1 MFGVFQVGLT
11 CYNNFVKINSCTFV
25 DSNPELVLSSV
36 FGYKNFRP
44 LQEAVI
50 NSVLAKKDTLVIMP
64 TGGGKSLCYQIPA
77 LILKGITIVV
87 SPLISLMSNQVASLE
102 KHGIHSVFLNSSLE
116 WKEYL
121 KAVDEIKKGFVKIIY
136 VSPEGLATS
145 RIRDLLNEGNLEVSC
160 ITIDEAHCVSEWGHD
175 FRPDYMEI
183 FSVRKLFPNATMIA
197 LTATA
202 TEQVKKDIIKNLGL
216 KKPEIFTTSFDRK
229 NIFLEVQ
236 PKKSGESQVIDFIK
250 NHKDESGIIYCTSR
264 RQVDELFVSLKKK
277 GYSVLNYHAGLP
289 DDVRGEH
296 QQLFIEDKVKIIVA
310 TVAFGMGIDKPNVRF
325 VINFDLPKSIEEYY
339 QEIGRAGR
347 DGQQAWA
354 LLLYTYADVHKI
366 RYFFTDMA
374 DPTKAEMKLKSM
386 VNFASGNSCRRKAL
400 LNYFG
405 EKYEAAFGSVSEQE
419 WGARTLGSVSEHALE
434 TRKLGSVCGKLGS
447 TGEYLSETQTLGS
460 TGEHLSG
467 VQELGSTGAR
477 VLAEATT
484 TGESEGRWCCDI
496 CSNLR
501 EVKPLTDMTVPIQK
515 LLCCILRTKS
525 RFGAAYVIDVLLGSH
540 NKRILENGHNMISTF
555 SIGHELTKD
564 DWHDLVDLLLE
575 KEYIKR
581 VGEYNVLEL
590 TSKGRDLLVT
600 REKVF
605 LPFVIHEKSKIKS
618 LPKQGKSSKPK
629 FVVHKKH

>member
-1 MFGVFQVGLT
+1 MGLT

-183 FSVRKLFPNATMIA
+183 FSVRKLFPKATMIA

-202 TEQVKKDIIKNLGL
+202 TEQVKRDIIKNLGL

-236 PKKSGESQVIDFIK
+236 PKKSGESQVIDFLK
-250 NHKDESGIIYCTSR
+250 NHKNESGIIYCTSR

-347 DGQQAWA
+347 DGQPAWA

-386 VNFASGNSCRRKAL
+386 VNFASGNTCRRKAL

-405 EKYEAAFGSVSEQE
+405 EKYEAG
-419 WGARTLGSVSEHALE
+419 
-434 TRKLGSVCGKLGS
+434 
-447 TGEYLSETQTLGS
+447 
-460 TGEHLSG
+460 
-467 VQELGSTGAR
+467 
-477 VLAEATT
+477 
-484 TGESEGRWCCDI
+484 TGESDGSWCCDI

-501 EVKPLTDMTVPIQK
+501 EAKPLTDMTIPIQK
-515 LLCCILRTKS
+515 FLCCILRTKS

-575 KEYIKR
+575 KEYIQR

-590 TSKGRDLLVT
+590 TDKGRDLLVT
-600 REKVF
+600 REKVL
-605 LPFVIHEKSKIKS
+605 LPFVIHEKSKIKA

-629 FVVHKKH
+629 FIVHKKNGK

>member
-183 FSVRKLFPNATMIA
+183 FSVRKLFPKATMIA

-236 PKKSGESQVIDFIK
+236 PKKSGESQVIDFLK

-405 EKYEAAFGSVSEQE
+405 EKYEAAFGSVSE
-419 WGARTLGSVSEHALE
+419 HALE
-434 TRKLGSVCGKLGS
+434 TRKLGS
-447 TGEYLSETQTLGS
+447 TGEHLSETRTLGS
-460 TGEHLSG
+460 TG
-467 VQELGSTGAR
+467 AP

-600 REKVF
+600 REKVL

>member
-1 MFGVFQVGLT
+1 MGLT

-183 FSVRKLFPNATMIA
+183 FSVRKLFPKATMIA

-202 TEQVKKDIIKNLGL
+202 TEQVKRDIIKNLGL

-236 PKKSGESQVIDFIK
+236 PKKSGESQVIDFLK

-310 TVAFGMGIDKPNVRF
+310 TAAFGMGIDKPNVRF

-347 DGQQAWA
+347 DGQPAWA

-405 EKYEAAFGSVSEQE
+405 EKYEA
-419 WGARTLGSVSEHALE
+419 
-434 TRKLGSVCGKLGS
+434 
-447 TGEYLSETQTLGS
+447 
-460 TGEHLSG
+460 
-467 VQELGSTGAR
+467 
-477 VLAEATT
+477 T
-484 TGESEGRWCCDI
+484 TGESDGSWCCDI

-501 EVKPLTDMTVPIQK
+501 EAKPLTDMTIPIQK
-515 LLCCILRTKS
+515 FLCCILRTKS

-575 KEYIKR
+575 KEYIQR

-590 TSKGRDLLVT
+590 TDKGRDLLVT

>member
-183 FSVRKLFPNATMIA
+183 FSVRKLFPKATMIA

-236 PKKSGESQVIDFIK
+236 PKKSGESQVIDFLK

-347 DGQQAWA
+347 DGQPAWA

-386 VNFASGNSCRRKAL
+386 VNFASGNTCRRKAL

-405 EKYEAAFGSVSEQE
+405 EKYDA
-419 WGARTLGSVSEHALE
+419 
-434 TRKLGSVCGKLGS
+434 
-447 TGEYLSETQTLGS
+447 
-460 TGEHLSG
+460 
-467 VQELGSTGAR
+467 
-477 VLAEATT
+477 T
-484 TGESEGRWCCDI
+484 TGESDGSWCCDI

-501 EVKPLTDMTVPIQK
+501 EAKPLTDMTIPIQK
-515 LLCCILRTKS
+515 FLCCILRTKS

-540 NKRILENGHNMISTF
+540 SKRILENGHNMISTF

-575 KEYIKR
+575 KEYIQR

-590 TSKGRDLLVT
+590 TDKGRDLLVT
-600 REKVF
+600 REKVL
-605 LPFVIHEKSKIKS
+605 LPFVIHEKSKIKA

-629 FVVHKKH
+629 FIVHKKH

>member
-183 FSVRKLFPNATMIA
+183 FSVRKLFPKATMIA

-236 PKKSGESQVIDFIK
+236 PKKSGESQVIDFLK
-250 NHKDESGIIYCTSR
+250 NHKNESGIIYCTSR

-347 DGQQAWA
+347 DGQPAWA

-405 EKYEAAFGSVSEQE
+405 EKYEAAFGSVSEHE
-419 WGARTLGSVSEHALE
+419 LGART
-434 TRKLGSVCGKLGS
+434 
-447 TGEYLSETQTLGS
+447 
-460 TGEHLSG
+460 
-467 VQELGSTGAR
+467 LGSTGAR

-484 TGESEGRWCCDI
+484 TGEADGSWCCDI
-496 CSNLR
+496 CSNLG
-501 EVKPLTDMTVPIQK
+501 EAKPLTDMTIPIQK
-515 LLCCILRTKS
+515 FLCCILRTKS

-575 KEYIKR
+575 KEYIQR

-590 TSKGRDLLVT
+590 TDKGRDLLVT
-600 REKVF
+600 REKVL
-605 LPFVIHEKSKIKS
+605 LPFVIHEKSKIKA
-618 LPKQGKSSKPK
+618 LPKQGKSSKAK
-629 FVVHKKH
+629 FIVHKKH

>member
-1 MFGVFQVGLT
+1 MGLT
-11 CYNNFVKINSCTFV
+11 CYNNYVKINSCTFV
-25 DSNPELVLSSV
+25 DSNPELVLNTV

-116 WKEYL
+116 WKDYL

-183 FSVRKLFPNATMIA
+183 FSVRKLFPKATMIA

-236 PKKSGESQVIDFIK
+236 PKKSGESQVIDFLK
-250 NHKDESGIIYCTSR
+250 NHNDESGIIYCTSR

-277 GYSVLNYHAGLP
+277 GFSVLNYHAGLP
-289 DDVRGEH
+289 DDVRGKH
-296 QQLFIEDKVKIIVA
+296 QQLFIEDKIKIIVA

-347 DGQQAWA
+347 DGQPAWA

-366 RYFFTDMA
+366 RYFFADMA
-374 DPTKAEMKLKSM
+374 DPAKAEMKLKSM
-386 VNFASGNSCRRKAL
+386 VNFASGSSCRRKAL

-405 EKYEAAFGSVSEQE
+405 ENFVPTENCNKDF
-419 WGARTLGSVSEHALE
+419 
-434 TRKLGSVCGKLGS
+434 
-447 TGEYLSETQTLGS
+447 
-460 TGEHLSG
+460 
-467 VQELGSTGAR
+467 
-477 VLAEATT
+477 
-484 TGESEGRWCCDI
+484 CCDI
-496 CSNLR
+496 CAKGA
-501 EVKPLTDMTVPIQK
+501 KPLVDMTIPIQK
-515 LLCCILRTKS
+515 FLCCILRTKS
-525 RFGAAYVIDVLLGSH
+525 RFGATYVIDVLLGSH
-540 NKRILENGHNMISTF
+540 SKRILENGHNMISTF

-575 KEYIKR
+575 QEYIQR

-590 TSKGRDLLVT
+590 TDKGRDLLVT
-600 REKVF
+600 REKIL
-605 LPFVIHEKSKIKS
+605 LPFVIHEKSKIKP
-618 LPKQGKSSKPK
+618 LPKQGKSSKPQ
-629 FVVHKKH
+629 FIVHKKH

>member
-1 MFGVFQVGLT
+1 MGLT

-183 FSVRKLFPNATMIA
+183 FSVRKLFPKATMIA

-236 PKKSGESQVIDFIK
+236 PKKSGESQVIDFLK

-405 EKYEAAFGSVSEQE
+405 EKYEAPFC
-419 WGARTLGSVSEHALE
+419 SVSEHELE

-447 TGEYLSETQTLGS
+447 TGEHLSETQTLGS
-460 TGEHLSG
+460 TG
-467 VQELGSTGAR
+467 AP

-484 TGESEGRWCCDI
+484 TGEADGRWCCDI

-515 LLCCILRTKS
+515 FLCCILRTKS
-525 RFGAAYVIDVLLGSH
+525 RFGAAYVIEVLLGSH

-575 KEYIKR
+575 KEYIQR

-600 REKVF
+600 REKVL

>member
-1 MFGVFQVGLT
+1 MGLT

-121 KAVDEIKKGFVKIIY
+121 KAVDEIKNGFVKIIY

-183 FSVRKLFPNATMIA
+183 FSVRKLFPKATMIA

-236 PKKSGESQVIDFIK
+236 PKKSGESQVIDFLK

-347 DGQQAWA
+347 DGQPAWA

-405 EKYEAAFGSVSEQE
+405 EKYEA
-419 WGARTLGSVSEHALE
+419 
-434 TRKLGSVCGKLGS
+434 
-447 TGEYLSETQTLGS
+447 
-460 TGEHLSG
+460 
-467 VQELGSTGAR
+467 
-477 VLAEATT
+477 T
-484 TGESEGRWCCDI
+484 TGESDESWCCDI

-501 EVKPLTDMTVPIQK
+501 EAKPLTDMTIPIQK
-515 LLCCILRTKS
+515 FLCCILRTKS

-575 KEYIKR
+575 KEYIQR

-590 TSKGRDLLVT
+590 TDKGRDLLVT
-600 REKVF
+600 REKVL
-605 LPFVIHEKSKIKS
+605 LPFVIHEKSKIKA
-618 LPKQGKSSKPK
+618 LPKQGKSSKTK
-629 FVVHKKH
+629 FIVHKKH

>member
-1 MFGVFQVGLT
+1 MGLT

-183 FSVRKLFPNATMIA
+183 FSVRKLFPKATMIA

-202 TEQVKKDIIKNLGL
+202 TEQVKRDIIKNLGL

-236 PKKSGESQVIDFIK
+236 PKKSGESQVIDFLK

-347 DGQQAWA
+347 DGQPAWA

-405 EKYEAAFGSVSEQE
+405 EKYEAG
-419 WGARTLGSVSEHALE
+419 
-434 TRKLGSVCGKLGS
+434 
-447 TGEYLSETQTLGS
+447 TGEADGS
-460 TGEHLSG
+460 
-467 VQELGSTGAR
+467 
-477 VLAEATT
+477 
-484 TGESEGRWCCDI
+484 WCCDI

-501 EVKPLTDMTVPIQK
+501 EAKPLTDMTIPIQK
-515 LLCCILRTKS
+515 FLCCILRTKS

-575 KEYIKR
+575 KEYIQR

-590 TSKGRDLLVT
+590 TNKGRDLLVT
-600 REKVF
+600 REKVL
-605 LPFVIHEKSKIKS
+605 LPFVIHEKSKIKA
-618 LPKQGKSSKPK
+618 LPKQGKSSKAK
-629 FVVHKKH
+629 FIVHKKNEK

>member
-1 MFGVFQVGLT
+1 MGLT

-183 FSVRKLFPNATMIA
+183 FSVRKLFPKATMIA

-236 PKKSGESQVIDFIK
+236 PKKSGESQVIDFLK
-250 NHKDESGIIYCTSR
+250 NHKNESGIIYCTSR

-347 DGQQAWA
+347 DGQPAWA

-386 VNFASGNSCRRKAL
+386 VNFASGNTCRRKAL

-405 EKYEAAFGSVSEQE
+405 EKYEAG
-419 WGARTLGSVSEHALE
+419 
-434 TRKLGSVCGKLGS
+434 
-447 TGEYLSETQTLGS
+447 TGEADGS
-460 TGEHLSG
+460 
-467 VQELGSTGAR
+467 
-477 VLAEATT
+477 
-484 TGESEGRWCCDI
+484 WCCDI

-501 EVKPLTDMTVPIQK
+501 EAKPLTDMTIPIQK
-515 LLCCILRTKS
+515 FLCCILRTKS

-575 KEYIKR
+575 KEYIQR

-590 TSKGRDLLVT
+590 TDKGRDLLVT
-600 REKVF
+600 REKVL
-605 LPFVIHEKSKIKS
+605 LPFVIHEKSKIKA
-618 LPKQGKSSKPK
+618 LPKQGKSSKAK
-629 FVVHKKH
+629 FIVHKKNGK

>member
-1 MFGVFQVGLT
+1 MGLT

-183 FSVRKLFPNATMIA
+183 FSVRKLFPKATMIA

-236 PKKSGESQVIDFIK
+236 PKKSGESQVIDFLK

-405 EKYEAAFGSVSEQE
+405 EKYEAAFGSVSE
-419 WGARTLGSVSEHALE
+419 HALE
-434 TRKLGSVCGKLGS
+434 TRTPGSVCEKLGS
-447 TGEYLSETQTLGS
+447 TDEHLSETRTLGS
-460 TGEHLSG
+460 TGAH
-467 VQELGSTGAR
+467 
-477 VLAEATT
+477 VLAEVAT

-515 LLCCILRTKS
+515 FLCCILRTKS

-600 REKVF
+600 REKVL
-605 LPFVIHEKSKIKS
+605 LPFEIHEKSKIKS

>member
-1 MFGVFQVGLT
+1 MGLT

-183 FSVRKLFPNATMIA
+183 FSVRKLFPKATMIA

-202 TEQVKKDIIKNLGL
+202 TEQVKRDIIKNLGL

-236 PKKSGESQVIDFIK
+236 PKKSGESQVIEFLK
-250 NHKDESGIIYCTSR
+250 NHKNESGIIYCTSR

-347 DGQQAWA
+347 DGQPAWA

-405 EKYEAAFGSVSEQE
+405 EKYEA
-419 WGARTLGSVSEHALE
+419 
-434 TRKLGSVCGKLGS
+434 
-447 TGEYLSETQTLGS
+447 
-460 TGEHLSG
+460 
-467 VQELGSTGAR
+467 
-477 VLAEATT
+477 T
-484 TGESEGRWCCDI
+484 TGESDGSWCCDI

-501 EVKPLTDMTVPIQK
+501 EAKPLTDMTIPIQK
-515 LLCCILRTKS
+515 FLCCILRTKS

-575 KEYIKR
+575 KEYIQR

-590 TSKGRDLLVT
+590 TDKGRDLLVT
-600 REKVF
+600 REKVL
-605 LPFVIHEKSKIKS
+605 LPFVIHEKSKIKA
-618 LPKQGKSSKPK
+618 LPKQGKSSKAK
-629 FVVHKKH
+629 FIVHKKH

>member
-1 MFGVFQVGLT
+1 MGLT

-183 FSVRKLFPNATMIA
+183 FSVRKLFPKATMIA

-202 TEQVKKDIIKNLGL
+202 TEQVKRDIIKNLGL

-236 PKKSGESQVIDFIK
+236 PKKSGESQVIDFLK
-250 NHKDESGIIYCTSR
+250 NHKNESGIIYCTSR

-347 DGQQAWA
+347 DGQPAWA

-386 VNFASGNSCRRKAL
+386 VNFASGNTCRRKAL

-405 EKYEAAFGSVSEQE
+405 EKYEA
-419 WGARTLGSVSEHALE
+419 
-434 TRKLGSVCGKLGS
+434 
-447 TGEYLSETQTLGS
+447 
-460 TGEHLSG
+460 
-467 VQELGSTGAR
+467 
-477 VLAEATT
+477 T
-484 TGESEGRWCCDI
+484 TGESDGSWCCDI

-501 EVKPLTDMTVPIQK
+501 EAKPLTDMTVPIQK
-515 LLCCILRTKS
+515 FLCCILRTKS

-575 KEYIKR
+575 KEYIQR

-590 TSKGRDLLVT
+590 TNKGRDLLVT
-600 REKVF
+600 REKVL
-605 LPFVIHEKSKIKS
+605 LPFVIHEKSKIKA
-618 LPKQGKSSKPK
+618 LPKQGKSSKAK
-629 FVVHKKH
+629 FIVHKKH

>member
-183 FSVRKLFPNATMIA
+183 FSVRKLFPKATMIA

-236 PKKSGESQVIDFIK
+236 PKKSGESQVIDFLK
-250 NHKDESGIIYCTSR
+250 NHKNESGIIYCTSR

-347 DGQQAWA
+347 DGQPAWA

-386 VNFASGNSCRRKAL
+386 VNFASGNTCRRKAL

-405 EKYEAAFGSVSEQE
+405 EKYEA
-419 WGARTLGSVSEHALE
+419 
-434 TRKLGSVCGKLGS
+434 
-447 TGEYLSETQTLGS
+447 
-460 TGEHLSG
+460 
-467 VQELGSTGAR
+467 
-477 VLAEATT
+477 T
-484 TGESEGRWCCDI
+484 TGESDGSWCCDI

-501 EVKPLTDMTVPIQK
+501 EAKPLTDMTVPIQK
-515 LLCCILRTKS
+515 FLCCILRTKS

-575 KEYIKR
+575 KEYIQR

-590 TSKGRDLLVT
+590 TDKGRDLLVT
-600 REKVF
+600 REKVL
-605 LPFVIHEKSKIKS
+605 LPFVIHEKSKIKA
-618 LPKQGKSSKPK
+618 LPKQGKSSKAK
-629 FVVHKKH
+629 FIVHKKH

>member
-183 FSVRKLFPNATMIA
+183 FSVRKLFPKATMIA

-236 PKKSGESQVIDFIK
+236 PKKSGESQVIDFLK

-347 DGQQAWA
+347 DGQPAWA

-386 VNFASGNSCRRKAL
+386 VNFASGNTCRRKAL

-405 EKYEAAFGSVSEQE
+405 EKYEA
-419 WGARTLGSVSEHALE
+419 
-434 TRKLGSVCGKLGS
+434 
-447 TGEYLSETQTLGS
+447 
-460 TGEHLSG
+460 
-467 VQELGSTGAR
+467 
-477 VLAEATT
+477 T
-484 TGESEGRWCCDI
+484 TGESDGSWCCDI

-501 EVKPLTDMTVPIQK
+501 EAKPLTDMTIPIQK
-515 LLCCILRTKS
+515 FLCCILRTKS

-540 NKRILENGHNMISTF
+540 SKRILENGHNMISTF

-575 KEYIKR
+575 KEYIQR

-590 TSKGRDLLVT
+590 TDKGRDLLVT
-600 REKVF
+600 REKVL
-605 LPFVIHEKSKIKS
+605 LPFVIHEKSKIKA
-618 LPKQGKSSKPK
+618 LPKQGKSSKAK
-629 FVVHKKH
+629 FIVHKKH

>member
-1 MFGVFQVGLT
+1 MGLT

-183 FSVRKLFPNATMIA
+183 FSVRKLFPKATMIA

-236 PKKSGESQVIDFIK
+236 PKKSGESQVIDFLK
-250 NHKDESGIIYCTSR
+250 NHKNESGIIYCTSR

-347 DGQQAWA
+347 DGQPAWA

-405 EKYEAAFGSVSEQE
+405 EKYEA
-419 WGARTLGSVSEHALE
+419 
-434 TRKLGSVCGKLGS
+434 
-447 TGEYLSETQTLGS
+447 
-460 TGEHLSG
+460 
-467 VQELGSTGAR
+467 
-477 VLAEATT
+477 T
-484 TGESEGRWCCDI
+484 TGESDGSWCCDI

-501 EVKPLTDMTVPIQK
+501 EAKPLTDMTIPIQK
-515 LLCCILRTKS
+515 FLCCILRTKS

-540 NKRILENGHNMISTF
+540 SKRILENGHNMISTF

-575 KEYIKR
+575 KEYIQR

-590 TSKGRDLLVT
+590 TNKGRDLLVT
-600 REKVF
+600 REKVL
-605 LPFVIHEKSKIKS
+605 LPFVIHEKSKIKA
-618 LPKQGKSSKPK
+618 LPKQGKSSKAK
-629 FVVHKKH
+629 FIVHKKNGN

>member
-1 MFGVFQVGLT
+1 MGLT

-183 FSVRKLFPNATMIA
+183 FSVRKLFPKATMIA

-236 PKKSGESQVIDFIK
+236 PKKSGESQVIDFLK

-310 TVAFGMGIDKPNVRF
+310 TAAFGMGIDKPNVRF

-347 DGQQAWA
+347 DGQPAWA

-405 EKYEAAFGSVSEQE
+405 EKYEA
-419 WGARTLGSVSEHALE
+419 
-434 TRKLGSVCGKLGS
+434 
-447 TGEYLSETQTLGS
+447 
-460 TGEHLSG
+460 
-467 VQELGSTGAR
+467 
-477 VLAEATT
+477 T
-484 TGESEGRWCCDI
+484 TGESDGSWCCDI

-501 EVKPLTDMTVPIQK
+501 EAKPLTDMTIPIQK
-515 LLCCILRTKS
+515 FLCCILRTKS

-575 KEYIKR
+575 KEYIQR

-590 TSKGRDLLVT
+590 TDKGRDLLVT

>member
-183 FSVRKLFPNATMIA
+183 FSVRKLFPKATMIA

-202 TEQVKKDIIKNLGL
+202 TEQVKRDIIKNLGL

-236 PKKSGESQVIDFIK
+236 PKKSGESQVIDFLK

-347 DGQQAWA
+347 DGQPAWA

-386 VNFASGNSCRRKAL
+386 VNFASGNTCRRKAL

-405 EKYEAAFGSVSEQE
+405 EKYEAG
-419 WGARTLGSVSEHALE
+419 
-434 TRKLGSVCGKLGS
+434 
-447 TGEYLSETQTLGS
+447 TGEADGS
-460 TGEHLSG
+460 
-467 VQELGSTGAR
+467 
-477 VLAEATT
+477 
-484 TGESEGRWCCDI
+484 WCCDI

-501 EVKPLTDMTVPIQK
+501 EAKPLTDMTIPIQK
-515 LLCCILRTKS
+515 FLCCILRTKS

-575 KEYIKR
+575 KEYIQR

-590 TSKGRDLLVT
+590 TDKGRDLLVT
-600 REKVF
+600 REKVL
-605 LPFVIHEKSKIKS
+605 LPFVIHEKSKIKA
-618 LPKQGKSSKPK
+618 LPKQGKSSKAK
-629 FVVHKKH
+629 FIVHKKH

>member
-1 MFGVFQVGLT
+1 MGLT

-183 FSVRKLFPNATMIA
+183 FSVRKLFPKATMIA

-236 PKKSGESQVIDFIK
+236 PKKSGESQVIEFLK
-250 NHKDESGIIYCTSR
+250 NHKNESGIIYCTSR

-347 DGQQAWA
+347 DGQPAWA

-386 VNFASGNSCRRKAL
+386 VNFASGNTCRRKAL

-405 EKYEAAFGSVSEQE
+405 EKYEAG
-419 WGARTLGSVSEHALE
+419 
-434 TRKLGSVCGKLGS
+434 
-447 TGEYLSETQTLGS
+447 TGEADGS
-460 TGEHLSG
+460 
-467 VQELGSTGAR
+467 
-477 VLAEATT
+477 
-484 TGESEGRWCCDI
+484 WCCDI

-501 EVKPLTDMTVPIQK
+501 EAKPLTDMTIPIQK
-515 LLCCILRTKS
+515 FLCCILRTKS

-575 KEYIKR
+575 KEYIQR

-590 TSKGRDLLVT
+590 TDKGRDLLVT
-600 REKVF
+600 REKVL
-605 LPFVIHEKSKIKS
+605 LPFVIHEKSKIKA

-629 FVVHKKH
+629 FIVHKKH

>member
-1 MFGVFQVGLT
+1 MGLT

-183 FSVRKLFPNATMIA
+183 FSVRKLFPKATMIA

-202 TEQVKKDIIKNLGL
+202 TEQVKRDIIKNLGL

-236 PKKSGESQVIDFIK
+236 PKKSGESQVIDFLK
-250 NHKDESGIIYCTSR
+250 NHKNESGIIYCTSR

-347 DGQQAWA
+347 DGQPAWA

-405 EKYEAAFGSVSEQE
+405 EKYEAG
-419 WGARTLGSVSEHALE
+419 
-434 TRKLGSVCGKLGS
+434 
-447 TGEYLSETQTLGS
+447 TGEADGS
-460 TGEHLSG
+460 
-467 VQELGSTGAR
+467 
-477 VLAEATT
+477 
-484 TGESEGRWCCDI
+484 WCCDI

-501 EVKPLTDMTVPIQK
+501 EAKPLTDMTIPIQK
-515 LLCCILRTKS
+515 FLCCILRTKS

-540 NKRILENGHNMISTF
+540 SKRILENGHNMISTF

-575 KEYIKR
+575 KEYIQR

-590 TSKGRDLLVT
+590 TDKGRDLLVT
-600 REKVF
+600 REKVL
-605 LPFVIHEKSKIKS
+605 LPFVIHEKSKIKA
-618 LPKQGKSSKPK
+618 LPKQGKSSKAK
-629 FVVHKKH
+629 FIVHKKNEK

>member
-183 FSVRKLFPNATMIA
+183 FSVRKLFPKATMIA

-236 PKKSGESQVIDFIK
+236 PKKSGESQVIDFLK

-347 DGQQAWA
+347 DGQPAWA

-405 EKYEAAFGSVSEQE
+405 EKYEAPFGSVSEQE

-447 TGEYLSETQTLGS
+447 TGAYLSETRKLGS
-460 TGEHLSG
+460 TGE
-467 VQELGSTGAR
+467 R
-477 VLAEATT
+477 MLAEATT

-525 RFGAAYVIDVLLGSH
+525 RFGAAYVIEVLLGSH
-540 NKRILENGHNMISTF
+540 NKRILENGHNMISTL

>member
-1 MFGVFQVGLT
+1 MGLT

-183 FSVRKLFPNATMIA
+183 FSVRKLFPKATMIA

-202 TEQVKKDIIKNLGL
+202 TEQVKRDIIKNLGL

-236 PKKSGESQVIDFIK
+236 PKKSGESQVIDFLK
-250 NHKDESGIIYCTSR
+250 NHKNESGIIYCTSR

-347 DGQQAWA
+347 DGQPAWA

-374 DPTKAEMKLKSM
+374 DPTKAEMKIKSM
-386 VNFASGNSCRRKAL
+386 VNFASGNTCRRKAL

-405 EKYEAAFGSVSEQE
+405 EKYEAG
-419 WGARTLGSVSEHALE
+419 
-434 TRKLGSVCGKLGS
+434 
-447 TGEYLSETQTLGS
+447 TGEADGS
-460 TGEHLSG
+460 
-467 VQELGSTGAR
+467 
-477 VLAEATT
+477 
-484 TGESEGRWCCDI
+484 WCCDI

-501 EVKPLTDMTVPIQK
+501 EAKPLTDMTIPIQK
-515 LLCCILRTKS
+515 FLCCILRTKS

-540 NKRILENGHNMISTF
+540 SKRILENGHNMISTF

-575 KEYIKR
+575 KEYIQR

-590 TSKGRDLLVT
+590 TNKGRDLLVT
-600 REKVF
+600 REKVL
-605 LPFVIHEKSKIKS
+605 LPFVIHEKSKIKA
-618 LPKQGKSSKPK
+618 LPKQGKSSKAK
-629 FVVHKKH
+629 FIVHKKNEK

>member
-1 MFGVFQVGLT
+1 MGLT

-183 FSVRKLFPNATMIA
+183 FSVRKLFPKATMIA

-236 PKKSGESQVIDFIK
+236 PKKSGESQVIDFLK

-347 DGQQAWA
+347 DGQPAWA

-386 VNFASGNSCRRKAL
+386 VNFASGNTCRRKAL

-405 EKYEAAFGSVSEQE
+405 EKYEA
-419 WGARTLGSVSEHALE
+419 
-434 TRKLGSVCGKLGS
+434 
-447 TGEYLSETQTLGS
+447 
-460 TGEHLSG
+460 
-467 VQELGSTGAR
+467 
-477 VLAEATT
+477 T
-484 TGESEGRWCCDI
+484 TGESDGSWCCDI

-501 EVKPLTDMTVPIQK
+501 EAKPLTDMTVPIQK
-515 LLCCILRTKS
+515 FLCCILRTKS

-575 KEYIKR
+575 KEYIQR

-590 TSKGRDLLVT
+590 TDKGRDLLVT
-600 REKVF
+600 REKVL
-605 LPFVIHEKSKIKS
+605 LPFVIHEKSKIKA
-618 LPKQGKSSKPK
+618 LPKQGKSSKAK
-629 FVVHKKH
+629 FIVHKKH

>member
-1 MFGVFQVGLT
+1 MGLT

-183 FSVRKLFPNATMIA
+183 FSVRKLFPKATMIA

-236 PKKSGESQVIDFIK
+236 PKKSGESQVIDFLK

-405 EKYEAAFGSVSEQE
+405 EKYEAPF
-419 WGARTLGSVSEHALE
+419 GSVSEHALE

-447 TGEYLSETQTLGS
+447 TGEYLSETRT
-460 TGEHLSG
+460 
-467 VQELGSTGAR
+467 LGSTGAR

-484 TGESEGRWCCDI
+484 TGEADRRWCCDI

-600 REKVF
+600 REKVL

>member
-1 MFGVFQVGLT
+1 MGLT

-121 KAVDEIKKGFVKIIY
+121 KAVDEIKKGLVKIIY

-183 FSVRKLFPNATMIA
+183 FSVRKLFPKATMIA

-236 PKKSGESQVIDFIK
+236 PKKSGESQVIDFLK
-250 NHKDESGIIYCTSR
+250 NHKNESGIIYCTSR

-347 DGQQAWA
+347 DGQPAWA

-405 EKYEAAFGSVSEQE
+405 EKYEA
-419 WGARTLGSVSEHALE
+419 
-434 TRKLGSVCGKLGS
+434 
-447 TGEYLSETQTLGS
+447 
-460 TGEHLSG
+460 
-467 VQELGSTGAR
+467 
-477 VLAEATT
+477 T
-484 TGESEGRWCCDI
+484 TGEADGSWCCDI

-501 EVKPLTDMTVPIQK
+501 EAKPLTDMTIPIQK
-515 LLCCILRTKS
+515 FLCCILRTKS

-575 KEYIKR
+575 KEYIQR

-590 TSKGRDLLVT
+590 TNKGRDLLVT
-600 REKVF
+600 REKVL
-605 LPFVIHEKSKIKS
+605 LPFVIHEKSKIKA
-618 LPKQGKSSKPK
+618 LPKQGKSSKAK
-629 FVVHKKH
+629 FIVHKKNGK

>member
-1 MFGVFQVGLT
+1 MGLT

-160 ITIDEAHCVSEWGHD
+160 ITIDEAHCVSGWGHD

-183 FSVRKLFPNATMIA
+183 FSVRKLFPKATMIA

-236 PKKSGESQVIDFIK
+236 PKKSGESQVIDFLK

-347 DGQQAWA
+347 DGQPAWA

-386 VNFASGNSCRRKAL
+386 VNFASGNTCRRKAL

-405 EKYEAAFGSVSEQE
+405 EKYEAG
-419 WGARTLGSVSEHALE
+419 
-434 TRKLGSVCGKLGS
+434 
-447 TGEYLSETQTLGS
+447 TGEADGS
-460 TGEHLSG
+460 
-467 VQELGSTGAR
+467 
-477 VLAEATT
+477 
-484 TGESEGRWCCDI
+484 WCCDI

-501 EVKPLTDMTVPIQK
+501 EAKPLTDMTIPIQK
-515 LLCCILRTKS
+515 FLCCILRTKS

-575 KEYIKR
+575 KEYIQR

-590 TSKGRDLLVT
+590 TNKGRDLLVT
-600 REKVF
+600 REKVL
-605 LPFVIHEKSKIKS
+605 LPFVIHEKSKIKA

-629 FVVHKKH
+629 FIVHKKH

>member
-1 MFGVFQVGLT
+1 MGLT

-183 FSVRKLFPNATMIA
+183 FSVRKLFPKATMIA

-236 PKKSGESQVIDFIK
+236 PKKSGESQVINFLK

-347 DGQQAWA
+347 DGQPAWA

-405 EKYEAAFGSVSEQE
+405 EKYEAG
-419 WGARTLGSVSEHALE
+419 
-434 TRKLGSVCGKLGS
+434 
-447 TGEYLSETQTLGS
+447 TGEADGS
-460 TGEHLSG
+460 
-467 VQELGSTGAR
+467 
-477 VLAEATT
+477 
-484 TGESEGRWCCDI
+484 WCCDI

-501 EVKPLTDMTVPIQK
+501 EAKPLTDMTIPIQK
-515 LLCCILRTKS
+515 FLCCILRTKS

-540 NKRILENGHNMISTF
+540 SKRILENGHNMISTF

-575 KEYIKR
+575 KEYIQR

-590 TSKGRDLLVT
+590 TNKGRDLLVT
-600 REKVF
+600 REKVL
-605 LPFVIHEKSKIKS
+605 LPFVIHEKSKIKA

-629 FVVHKKH
+629 FIVHKKH

>member
-1 MFGVFQVGLT
+1 MGLT

-183 FSVRKLFPNATMIA
+183 FSVRKLFPKATMIA

-236 PKKSGESQVIDFIK
+236 PKKSGESQVIDFLK

-347 DGQQAWA
+347 DGQPAWA

-386 VNFASGNSCRRKAL
+386 VNFASGNTCRRKAL

-405 EKYEAAFGSVSEQE
+405 EKYEA
-419 WGARTLGSVSEHALE
+419 
-434 TRKLGSVCGKLGS
+434 
-447 TGEYLSETQTLGS
+447 
-460 TGEHLSG
+460 
-467 VQELGSTGAR
+467 
-477 VLAEATT
+477 T
-484 TGESEGRWCCDI
+484 TGESDGSWCCDI

-501 EVKPLTDMTVPIQK
+501 EAKPLTDMTIPIQK
-515 LLCCILRTKS
+515 FLCCILRTKS
-525 RFGAAYVIDVLLGSH
+525 RFGATYVIDVLLGSH

-575 KEYIKR
+575 KEYIQR

-590 TSKGRDLLVT
+590 TDKGRDLLVT
-600 REKVF
+600 REKVL
-605 LPFVIHEKSKIKS
+605 LPFVIHEKSKIKA
-618 LPKQGKSSKPK
+618 LPKQGKSSKAK
-629 FVVHKKH
+629 FIVHKKH

>member
-1 MFGVFQVGLT
+1 MGLT

-183 FSVRKLFPNATMIA
+183 FSVRKLFPKATMIA

-236 PKKSGESQVIDFIK
+236 PKKSGESQVIDFLK

-347 DGQQAWA
+347 DGQPAWA

-386 VNFASGNSCRRKAL
+386 VNFASGNTCRRKAL

-405 EKYEAAFGSVSEQE
+405 EKYEA
-419 WGARTLGSVSEHALE
+419 
-434 TRKLGSVCGKLGS
+434 
-447 TGEYLSETQTLGS
+447 
-460 TGEHLSG
+460 
-467 VQELGSTGAR
+467 
-477 VLAEATT
+477 T
-484 TGESEGRWCCDI
+484 TGESDGSWCCDI

-501 EVKPLTDMTVPIQK
+501 EAKPLTDMTIPIQK
-515 LLCCILRTKS
+515 FLCCILRTKS

-575 KEYIKR
+575 KEYIQR

-590 TSKGRDLLVT
+590 TDKGRDLLVT
-600 REKVF
+600 REKVL
-605 LPFVIHEKSKIKS
+605 LPFVIHEKSKIKA
-618 LPKQGKSSKPK
+618 LPKQGKSSKAK
-629 FVVHKKH
+629 FIVHKKH

>member
-183 FSVRKLFPNATMIA
+183 FSVRKLFPKATMIA

-236 PKKSGESQVIDFIK
+236 PKKSGESQVIEFLK
-250 NHKDESGIIYCTSR
+250 NHKNESGIIYCTSR

-347 DGQQAWA
+347 DGQPAWA

-386 VNFASGNSCRRKAL
+386 VNFASGNTCRRKAL

-405 EKYEAAFGSVSEQE
+405 EKYEA
-419 WGARTLGSVSEHALE
+419 
-434 TRKLGSVCGKLGS
+434 
-447 TGEYLSETQTLGS
+447 
-460 TGEHLSG
+460 
-467 VQELGSTGAR
+467 
-477 VLAEATT
+477 T
-484 TGESEGRWCCDI
+484 TGESDGSWCCDI

-501 EVKPLTDMTVPIQK
+501 EAKPLTDMTVPIQK
-515 LLCCILRTKS
+515 FLCCILRTKS

-540 NKRILENGHNMISTF
+540 SKRILENGHNMISTF

-575 KEYIKR
+575 KEYIQR

-590 TSKGRDLLVT
+590 TDKGRDLLVT
-600 REKVF
+600 REKVL
-605 LPFVIHEKSKIKS
+605 LPFVIHEKSKIKA

-629 FVVHKKH
+629 FIVHKKH

>member
-1 MFGVFQVGLT
+1 MGLT

-183 FSVRKLFPNATMIA
+183 FSVRKLFPKATMIA

-202 TEQVKKDIIKNLGL
+202 TEQVKRDIIKNLGL

-236 PKKSGESQVIDFIK
+236 PKKSGESQVIDFLK

-347 DGQQAWA
+347 DGQPAWA

-386 VNFASGNSCRRKAL
+386 VNFASGNTCRRKAL

-405 EKYEAAFGSVSEQE
+405 EKYEA
-419 WGARTLGSVSEHALE
+419 
-434 TRKLGSVCGKLGS
+434 
-447 TGEYLSETQTLGS
+447 
-460 TGEHLSG
+460 
-467 VQELGSTGAR
+467 
-477 VLAEATT
+477 T
-484 TGESEGRWCCDI
+484 TGESDGSWCCDI

-501 EVKPLTDMTVPIQK
+501 EAKPLTDMTIPIQK
-515 LLCCILRTKS
+515 FLCCILRTKS

-540 NKRILENGHNMISTF
+540 SKRILENGHNMISTF

-575 KEYIKR
+575 KEYIQR

-590 TSKGRDLLVT
+590 TNKGRDLLVT
-600 REKVF
+600 REKVL
-605 LPFVIHEKSKIKS
+605 LPFVIHEKSKIKA
-618 LPKQGKSSKPK
+618 LPKQGKSSKAK
-629 FVVHKKH
+629 FIVHKKH

>member
-1 MFGVFQVGLT
+1 MGLT

-183 FSVRKLFPNATMIA
+183 FSVRKLFPKATMIA

-236 PKKSGESQVIDFIK
+236 PKKSGESQVIDFLK

-347 DGQQAWA
+347 DGQPAWA

-386 VNFASGNSCRRKAL
+386 VNFASGNTCRRKAL

-405 EKYEAAFGSVSEQE
+405 EKYEA
-419 WGARTLGSVSEHALE
+419 
-434 TRKLGSVCGKLGS
+434 
-447 TGEYLSETQTLGS
+447 
-460 TGEHLSG
+460 
-467 VQELGSTGAR
+467 
-477 VLAEATT
+477 T
-484 TGESEGRWCCDI
+484 TGESDGSWCCDI

-501 EVKPLTDMTVPIQK
+501 EEKPLTDMTIPIQK
-515 LLCCILRTKS
+515 FLCCILRTKS

-575 KEYIKR
+575 KEYIQR

-590 TSKGRDLLVT
+590 TDKGRDLLVT
-600 REKVF
+600 REKVL
-605 LPFVIHEKSKIKS
+605 LPFVIHEKSKIKA
-618 LPKQGKSSKPK
+618 LPKQGKSSKAK
-629 FVVHKKH
+629 FIVHKKH

>member
-1 MFGVFQVGLT
+1 VGLT

-183 FSVRKLFPNATMIA
+183 FSVRKLFPKATMIA

-202 TEQVKKDIIKNLGL
+202 TEQVKRDIIKNLGL

-236 PKKSGESQVIDFIK
+236 PKKSGESQVIDFLK
-250 NHKDESGIIYCTSR
+250 NHKNESGIIYCTSR

-347 DGQQAWA
+347 DGQPAWA

-386 VNFASGNSCRRKAL
+386 VNFASGNTCRRKAL

-405 EKYEAAFGSVSEQE
+405 EKYEA
-419 WGARTLGSVSEHALE
+419 
-434 TRKLGSVCGKLGS
+434 
-447 TGEYLSETQTLGS
+447 
-460 TGEHLSG
+460 
-467 VQELGSTGAR
+467 
-477 VLAEATT
+477 T
-484 TGESEGRWCCDI
+484 TGESDGSWCCDI

-501 EVKPLTDMTVPIQK
+501 EAKPLTDMTIPIQK
-515 LLCCILRTKS
+515 FLCCILRTKS

-575 KEYIKR
+575 KEYIQR

-590 TSKGRDLLVT
+590 TDKGRDLLVT
-600 REKVF
+600 REKVL
-605 LPFVIHEKSKIKS
+605 LPFVIHEKSKIKA
-618 LPKQGKSSKPK
+618 LPKQGKSSKAK
-629 FVVHKKH
+629 FIVHKKH

>member
-1 MFGVFQVGLT
+1 MGLT

-183 FSVRKLFPNATMIA
+183 FSVRKLFPKATMIA

-236 PKKSGESQVIDFIK
+236 PKKSGESQVIDFLK
-250 NHKDESGIIYCTSR
+250 NHKNESGIIYCTSR
-264 RQVDELFVSLKKK
+264 RQVDELFASLKKK
-277 GYSVLNYHAGLP
+277 GFSVLNYHAGLP

-347 DGQQAWA
+347 DGQPAWA

-405 EKYEAAFGSVSEQE
+405 EKYEAG
-419 WGARTLGSVSEHALE
+419 
-434 TRKLGSVCGKLGS
+434 
-447 TGEYLSETQTLGS
+447 TGEADGS
-460 TGEHLSG
+460 
-467 VQELGSTGAR
+467 
-477 VLAEATT
+477 
-484 TGESEGRWCCDI
+484 WCCDI

-501 EVKPLTDMTVPIQK
+501 EAKPLTDMTIPIQK
-515 LLCCILRTKS
+515 FLCCILRTKS

-575 KEYIKR
+575 KEYIQR

-590 TSKGRDLLVT
+590 TNKGRDLLVT
-600 REKVF
+600 REKVL
-605 LPFVIHEKSKIKS
+605 LPFVIHEKSKIKA
-618 LPKQGKSSKPK
+618 LPKQGKSSKAK
-629 FVVHKKH
+629 FIVHKKNGK

>member
-1 MFGVFQVGLT
+1 MGLT

-183 FSVRKLFPNATMIA
+183 FSVRKLFPKATMIA

-236 PKKSGESQVIDFIK
+236 PKKSGESQVIDFLK

-289 DDVRGEH
+289 DEVRGEH

-347 DGQQAWA
+347 DGQPAWA

-386 VNFASGNSCRRKAL
+386 VNFASGNTCRRKAL

-405 EKYEAAFGSVSEQE
+405 EKYEAG
-419 WGARTLGSVSEHALE
+419 
-434 TRKLGSVCGKLGS
+434 
-447 TGEYLSETQTLGS
+447 
-460 TGEHLSG
+460 
-467 VQELGSTGAR
+467 
-477 VLAEATT
+477 
-484 TGESEGRWCCDI
+484 TGESDGSWCCDI

-501 EVKPLTDMTVPIQK
+501 EAKPLTDMTIPIQK
-515 LLCCILRTKS
+515 FLCCILRTKS

-575 KEYIKR
+575 KEYIQR

-590 TSKGRDLLVT
+590 TDKGRDLLVT
-600 REKVF
+600 REKVL
-605 LPFVIHEKSKIKS
+605 LPFVIHEKSKIKA
-618 LPKQGKSSKPK
+618 LPKQGKSSKAK
-629 FVVHKKH
+629 FIVHKKH

>member
-1 MFGVFQVGLT
+1 MGLT

-183 FSVRKLFPNATMIA
+183 FSVRKLFPKATMIA

-236 PKKSGESQVIDFIK
+236 PKKSGESQVIDFLK

-405 EKYEAAFGSVSEQE
+405 EKYEAAFGSVSE
-419 WGARTLGSVSEHALE
+419 HALE
-434 TRKLGSVCGKLGS
+434 TRTLGSVCGKLGS
-447 TGEYLSETQTLGS
+447 TGEYLSGARTPGS
-460 TGEHLSG
+460 VCEK
-467 VQELGSTGAR
+467 LGSTGAR
-477 VLAEATT
+477 VLAEVAT

-605 LPFVIHEKSKIKS
+605 LPFEIHEKSKIKS

>member
-1 MFGVFQVGLT
+1 MGLT

-183 FSVRKLFPNATMIA
+183 FSVRKLFPKATMIA

-202 TEQVKKDIIKNLGL
+202 TEQVKRDIIKNLGL

-236 PKKSGESQVIDFIK
+236 PKKSGESQVIDFLK
-250 NHKDESGIIYCTSR
+250 NHKNESGIIYCTSR

-347 DGQQAWA
+347 DGQPAWA

-405 EKYEAAFGSVSEQE
+405 EKYEA
-419 WGARTLGSVSEHALE
+419 
-434 TRKLGSVCGKLGS
+434 
-447 TGEYLSETQTLGS
+447 
-460 TGEHLSG
+460 
-467 VQELGSTGAR
+467 
-477 VLAEATT
+477 T
-484 TGESEGRWCCDI
+484 TGESDGSWCCDI

-501 EVKPLTDMTVPIQK
+501 EAKPLTDMTIPIQK
-515 LLCCILRTKS
+515 FLCCILRTKS

-540 NKRILENGHNMISTF
+540 SKRILENGHNMISTF

-575 KEYIKR
+575 KEYIQR

-590 TSKGRDLLVT
+590 TNKGRDLLVT
-600 REKVF
+600 REKVL
-605 LPFVIHEKSKIKS
+605 LPFVIHEKSKIKA
-618 LPKQGKSSKPK
+618 LPKQGKSSKAK
-629 FVVHKKH
+629 FIVHKKNGK

>member
-1 MFGVFQVGLT
+1 MGLT

-183 FSVRKLFPNATMIA
+183 FSVRKLFPKATMIA

-202 TEQVKKDIIKNLGL
+202 TEQVKRDIIKNLGL

-236 PKKSGESQVIDFIK
+236 PKKSGESQVIDFLK

-347 DGQQAWA
+347 DGQPAWA

-386 VNFASGNSCRRKAL
+386 VNFASGNTCRRKAL

-405 EKYEAAFGSVSEQE
+405 EKYEAG
-419 WGARTLGSVSEHALE
+419 
-434 TRKLGSVCGKLGS
+434 
-447 TGEYLSETQTLGS
+447 TGEADGS
-460 TGEHLSG
+460 
-467 VQELGSTGAR
+467 
-477 VLAEATT
+477 
-484 TGESEGRWCCDI
+484 WCCDI

-501 EVKPLTDMTVPIQK
+501 EAKPLTDMTIPIQK
-515 LLCCILRTKS
+515 FLCCILRTKS

-575 KEYIKR
+575 KEYIQR

-590 TSKGRDLLVT
+590 TDKGRDLLVT
-600 REKVF
+600 REKVL
-605 LPFVIHEKSKIKS
+605 LPFVIHEKSKIKA
-618 LPKQGKSSKPK
+618 LPKQGKSSKAK
-629 FVVHKKH
+629 FIVHKKNGK

>member
-1 MFGVFQVGLT
+1 MGLT

-183 FSVRKLFPNATMIA
+183 FSVRKLFPKATMIA

-236 PKKSGESQVIDFIK
+236 PKKSGESQVIDFLK

-347 DGQQAWA
+347 DGQPAWA

-386 VNFASGNSCRRKAL
+386 VNFASGNTCRRKAL

-405 EKYEAAFGSVSEQE
+405 EKYEA
-419 WGARTLGSVSEHALE
+419 
-434 TRKLGSVCGKLGS
+434 
-447 TGEYLSETQTLGS
+447 
-460 TGEHLSG
+460 
-467 VQELGSTGAR
+467 
-477 VLAEATT
+477 T
-484 TGESEGRWCCDI
+484 TGESDGSWCCDI

-501 EVKPLTDMTVPIQK
+501 EAKPLTDMTIPIQK
-515 LLCCILRTKS
+515 FLCCILRTKS

-575 KEYIKR
+575 KEYIHR

-590 TSKGRDLLVT
+590 TDKGRDLLVT
-600 REKVF
+600 REKVL
-605 LPFVIHEKSKIKS
+605 LPFVIHEKSKIKA
-618 LPKQGKSSKPK
+618 LPKQGKSSKTK
-629 FVVHKKH
+629 FIVHKKH

>member
-1 MFGVFQVGLT
+1 MGLT

-44 LQEAVI
+44 LQETVI

-183 FSVRKLFPNATMIA
+183 FSVRKLFPKATMIA

-236 PKKSGESQVIDFIK
+236 PKKSGESQVIDFLK
-250 NHKDESGIIYCTSR
+250 NHKNESGIIYCTSR

-347 DGQQAWA
+347 DGQPAWA

-405 EKYEAAFGSVSEQE
+405 EKYE
-419 WGARTLGSVSEHALE
+419 
-434 TRKLGSVCGKLGS
+434 
-447 TGEYLSETQTLGS
+447 
-460 TGEHLSG
+460 SG
-467 VQELGSTGAR
+467 
-477 VLAEATT
+477 
-484 TGESEGRWCCDI
+484 TGESDGSWCCDI

-501 EVKPLTDMTVPIQK
+501 EAKPLTDMTIPIQK
-515 LLCCILRTKS
+515 FLCCILRTKS

-540 NKRILENGHNMISTF
+540 SKRILENGHNMISTF

-575 KEYIKR
+575 KEYIQR

-590 TSKGRDLLVT
+590 TNKGRDLLVT
-600 REKVF
+600 REKVL
-605 LPFVIHEKSKIKS
+605 LPFVIHEKSKIKA

-629 FVVHKKH
+629 FIVHKKNGK